1 MQLIFIIQRIHPIK
15 DYLMKTVSNINE
27 LRIQIKIWRQQGLTI
42 GFVPTMG
49 NLHAGHISLV
59 TEAHKHAD
67 KIVASIFVNPM
78 QFGVNE
84 DIDNYPRT
92 MDDDTQK
99 LSAAGI
105 DLLFTPTPA
114 IIYPKGLSKQSF
126 VEVPN
131 VSDGYCGESRPGHF
145 RGVATVVCKLFNLV
159 QPDIACFGLKD
170 YQQVQVIE
178 TMVTDLSMP
187 IKIIPVPTSREASGL
202 ALSSRNGYL
211 TTEEQVIAPVLQ
223 KNLQWLKTH
232 IVKGFAKKQSIDFIG
247 LARQA
252 AKAIDNAGLTTDYLH
267 VCQAQTLQP
276 ASEDDTQLVIL
287 AAAYCGKARLIDN
300 LAVELA

>member
-1 MQLIFIIQRIHPIK
+1 
-15 DYLMKTVSNINE
+15 MKTVSQISE
-27 LRIQIKIWRQQGLTI
+27 LRAQVSAWRQQGLTV

-59 TEAHKHAD
+59 AEAHKHAD

-78 QFGVNE
+78 QFGANE

-92 MDDDTQK
+92 MIDDQQK
-99 LSAAGI
+99 LTTAGT
-105 DLLFTPTPA
+105 DLLFIPTPD
-114 IIYPKGLSKQSF
+114 IIYPKGLAKQSF

-159 QPDIACFGLKD
+159 QPDVACFGLKD
-170 YQQVQVIE
+170 YQQVQVIQA
-178 TMVTDLSMP
+178 MVEDLSMP
-187 IKIIPVPTSREASGL
+187 ITIIPVATIREDSGL

-211 TTEEQVIAPVLQ
+211 TAEEKAIAPVLQ
-223 KNLQWLKTH
+223 QNLQWLAEK
-232 IVKGFAKKQSIDFIG
+232 IKAGFAQGESIDFIG
-247 LARQA
+247 LSKQA
-252 AKAIDNAGLTTDYLH
+252 AKEINCAGLHTDYLH
-267 VCQAQTLQP
+267 VCQAQSLQP

-287 AAAYCGKARLIDN
+287 AAAHCGKARLIDN
-300 LAVELA
+300 LQINLT